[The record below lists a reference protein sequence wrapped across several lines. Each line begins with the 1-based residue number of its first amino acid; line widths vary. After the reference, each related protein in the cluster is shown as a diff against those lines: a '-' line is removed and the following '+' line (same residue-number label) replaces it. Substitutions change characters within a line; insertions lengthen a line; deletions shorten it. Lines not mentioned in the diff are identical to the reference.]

1 MGILWQQVFAA
12 IVAALI
18 AIALTLSTALAGP
31 PRPRVPRQTPTEQR
45 TPKATATPEQ
55 RTPKATATPD
65 EHPEY
70 WCRTGRNPG
79 RCRPGTPAPLPSRE
93 RVR

>member
-1 MGILWQQVFAA
+1 MTSQQVFAA

-31 PRPRVPRQTPTEQR
+31 PRPPRVPRQTTPTER
-45 TPKATATPEQ
+45 RDTATP
-55 RTPKATATPD
+55 APD

-70 WCRTGRNPG
+70 WCSTGRNPG
-79 RCRPGTPAPLPSRE
+79 RCRPGTPEPLPSRG

>member
-1 MGILWQQVFAA
+1 MSIGWGMTSQQIFAA

-45 TPKATATPEQ
+45 TPT
-55 RTPKATATPD
+55 ATATPD

-79 RCRPGTPAPLPSRE
+79 RCRPGTPAPLPSRN

>member
-1 MGILWQQVFAA
+1 MTSQQVFAA

-31 PRPRVPRQTPTEQR
+31 PRPPRVPRQTTPTERR
-45 TPKATATPEQ
+45 TTATP
-55 RTPKATATPD
+55 TPD
-65 EHPEY
+65 ERPDY
-70 WCRTGRNPG
+70 WCRTGMRDG
-79 RCRPGTPAPLPSRE
+79 RCRPGTPAPMPSPG